1 MKKLFAILL
10 VSVAI
15 SSCDSDP
22 ERVYKPGPPPRPV
35 DSGVVVVD
43 TVTVEPSRDL
53 EQIK

>member
-10 VSVAI
+10 IVSFF
-15 SSCDSDP
+15 SCDSDP
-22 ERVYKPGPPPRPV
+22 ERVYKPGPAPRPV
-35 DSGVVVVD
+35 DSGNGVVVD